1 MELDYNIKALYIR
14 NLDLIFNNL
23 FNIKIIF
30 NINFN
35 TALY

>member
-23 FNIKIIF
+23 FNIKIVF

-35 TALY
+35 TASY